1 MERRGRR
8 TTTMKDDGQMDD
20 ASEWSPDAPLGT
32 ETFEQG
38 DEATEEEDRLHP
50 DFDEQLAAD
59 PGLDPELLVD
69 ERALEE
75 LGSELDD
82 PEGMGTLDGGGDD
95 PDGIGGPTPSAE
107 ARSGDA
113 EGWDLDAEDDPF
125 VAEDLNQVESLDD

>member
-1 MERRGRR
+1 
-8 TTTMKDDGQMDD
+8 MKDDGQMDD

-59 PGLDPELLVD
+59 PGLDPGLLVD

-95 PDGIGGPTPSAE
+95 PSGRWPLFLPVGTGAGAVERSLRDHRITTGPPAPSPAQT
-107 ARSGDA
+107 G
-113 EGWDLDAEDDPF
+113 
-125 VAEDLNQVESLDD
+125 